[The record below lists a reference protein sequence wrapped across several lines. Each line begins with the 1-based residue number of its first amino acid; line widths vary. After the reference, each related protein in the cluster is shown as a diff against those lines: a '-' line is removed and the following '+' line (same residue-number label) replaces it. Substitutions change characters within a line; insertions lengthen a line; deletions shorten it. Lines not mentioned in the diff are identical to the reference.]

1 MSLFQLYL
9 SFNGRIGRTTFWKC
23 FVSLVVLYFVA
34 GIIEVIL
41 EALGVPSES
50 VEIVGII
57 FWFLILWPNL
67 AIQAKRWHDLDK
79 STWWICIVLIPIVGS
94 IWALIQLGFKKGT
107 EGDNRFGPDLRPIE
121 KKKEKV
127 HHEANAVND
136 MMALAGIYMEQGKYV
151 EAQRLYKRALET
163 AERTVNHY
171 KKIGG
176 ETEAEKLEV
185 HAKEIRS
192 LLAEIETTRA
202 SHGNGEVHK

>member
-9 SFNGRIGRTTFWKC
+9 SFNGRIGRKTFWKC
-23 FVSLVVLYFVA
+23 YASLVVLGFIA

-79 STWWICIVLIPIVGS
+79 SAWWLCIVLIPIVGS
-94 IWALIQLGFKKGT
+94 IWAIIQLGFKKGT
-107 EGDNRFGPDLRPIE
+107 EGDNRFGPDPLPIE

-136 MMALAGIYMEQGKYV
+136 MMALAGIYREQGKNV
-151 EAQRLYKRALET
+151 EAMRLYKRALE
-163 AERTVNHY
+163 AGEKAVNHY
-171 KKIGG
+171 KKIGE
-176 ETEAEKLEV
+176 ETEAEKLEAYV
-185 HAKEIRS
+185 KEIR
-192 LLAEIETTRA
+192 LLMMEIEKT
-202 SHGNGEVHK
+202 